1 MKNANRLETTG
12 RLLMAALLALMSAD
26 HLFAEEN
33 IPPEG
38 FVALFNGKDL
48 HGWWGAKTEDPRDY
62 MALPPEKLAEKKAAG
77 LEDIRQHWRAENGEL
92 VNDGKGLYLTTDKFY
107 GDFELLASYKMVPG
121 ADSGIYLR
129 GTPQV
134 SIWDATDETKFKH
147 GADKGSG
154 GLWNNPP
161 GSPGKDPLVR
171 ADNPIGQWDLMRV
184 VMTGE
189 RVSVWLNDKLVV
201 DHARLHNYFNRRKP
215 EAERRPLPKTGPIQ
229 LQTHGGE
236 MRWRNLFIREIGSD
250 EANKILA
257 SKNDKGF
264 KSIFNG
270 KDLTGWA
277 GEADNYMVEEGAIT
291 CKPEK
296 GGTLFT
302 EEQYDDFTV
311 RLEFTLPPAGN
322 NGLAIR
328 YPGKGHGTWDS
339 FCELQVLDDGHAR
352 YNDPDAPKFHNLN
365 PRQAHGSVYARIPAH
380 RGYLRPTG
388 QWNFQESTIV
398 GHTVKVELNGFV
410 ILKAAVSKVDPA
422 TFMYPLDKFKG
433 RDVMK
438 GHFGFNGHNDPV
450 RFRAIRIKTIKLQRT
465 EGE

>member
-1 MKNANRLETTG
+1 MNRLATTG
-12 RLLMAALLALMSAD
+12 WRVLAALVVLISTSVA
-26 HLFAEEN
+26 FAEQN
-33 IPPEG
+33 VPPEG
-38 FVALFNGKDL
+38 FVALFNGKNLD
-48 HGWWGAKTEDPRDY
+48 GWWGAKTEDPRAY
-62 MALPPEKLAEKKAAG
+62 MALPPEELAERKG
-77 LEDIRQHWRAENGEL
+77 TSLEHIQQHWRVENGEL
-92 VNDGKGLYLTTDKFY
+92 VNDGSGLYLTTDKFY

-134 SIWDATDETKFKH
+134 SIWDARDERKFKH

-161 GSPGKDPLVR
+161 GTPGKDPLVF
-171 ADNPIGQWDLMRV
+171 ADNPVGEWEAVRV

-201 DHARLHNYFNRRKP
+201 DHARMYNFYNKRKP
-215 EAERRPLPKTGPIQ
+215 ETEHLPMPKAGPIQ

-236 MRWRNLFIREIGSD
+236 MRWHDLFIREIGTD
-250 EANKILA
+250 EANEILA

-270 KDLTGWA
+270 EDLTGWA
-277 GEADNYMVEEGAIT
+277 GAVDDYMVKDGAIS
-291 CKPEK
+291 CKPDK
-296 GGTLFT
+296 GGTLHT
-302 EEQYDDFTV
+302 EEQYGNFVV
-311 RLEFTLPPAGN
+311 RLEFTLPPGGN

-328 YPGKGHGTWDS
+328 YPGEGHGTWDS
-339 FCELQVLDDGHAR
+339 FCELQVLDDGHPM
-352 YNDPDAPKFHNLN
+352 YNDPEDPKFYDLN
-365 PRQAHGSVYARIPAH
+365 ARQAHASVYARIPAH

-388 QWNFQESTIV
+388 QWNFQECTLI

-410 ILKAAVSKVDPA
+410 ILEADVSKVDPA

-438 GHFGFNGHNDPV
+438 GHFGFNGHKDPV
-450 RFRAIRIKTIKLQRT
+450 RFRAIRIKKLD
-465 EGE
+465 